1 MSDEM
6 FNQHAAISDLQQAEE
21 LAVDQH
27 KLVNEWLTEFLPE
40 TRKLY
45 AMTNYVEYD
54 QDGEFCIN
62 CTSCICF
69 MQLILFEPIIQFHRS
84 LQRTVKMASC
94 YSINLSHRPRHVE
107 IYWATFKRNL
117 PTKRCFRIK

>member
-27 KLVNEWLTEFLPE
+27 KLVNEFLTEFLPE
-40 TRKLY
+40 TKKLY

-54 QDGEFCIN
+54 QDGKFWN
-62 CTSCICF
+62 
-69 MQLILFEPIIQFHRS
+69 
-84 LQRTVKMASC
+84 K
-94 YSINLSHRPRHVE
+94 SIE
-107 IYWATFKRNL
+107 FKRKKIN
-117 PTKRCFRIK
+117 